1 MLKQIPARG
10 FDLSSGT
17 NLDRPA
23 IDLSWFANRMQQA
36 DPRYGS
42 LKEWNF
48 SKVDVSINSF
58 AEKNKK
64 AQYIERIYMYTEI
77 SIGDEIRARLRRIIA
92 KLNISA
98 IFIFLYIA
106 IFNLRIWCEIFC
118 VENNVSSMKTFSVF
132 DILPI

>member
-42 LKEWNF
+42 SKEWNF
-48 SKVDVSINSF
+48 SKVDVNINSF
-58 AEKNKK
+58 AEKKTKK
-64 AQYIERIYMYTEI
+64 R
-77 SIGDEIRARLRRIIA
+77 SI
-92 KLNISA
+92 
-98 IFIFLYIA
+98 
-106 IFNLRIWCEIFC
+106 
-118 VENNVSSMKTFSVF
+118 
-132 DILPI
+132 